1 MAQEEKKHSDAL
13 TRAMKKVGAIEIQY
27 AKLITKMS
35 NKTRLKMYRKIASL
49 MSNRFSLMDALDLL
63 YDGASNGGK
72 NPSEPIA
79 IAIAAWSKS
88 LQNGLTFAE
97 ALKGWAPARER
108 LMLSTGDV
116 SNLESALL
124 NLIKVTEGTTKMIR
138 PIVGAIAYPSFL
150 MFMAVLILYG
160 IGAYM
165 VPPMQDAAPNVR
177 WRGSAKTLVDVSDW
191 IRTYWQVAFA
201 SLPVTMLV
209 IYATIGI
216 WTGFIRSFFDSL
228 PPWSLYKVFTG
239 ISWLLAMSALVKS
252 GTPVSTSM
260 RALRRDASKYL
271 KERIDKTLIFV
282 NNGDNLGQALAKTG
296 LEFPDPEIINDLKIY
311 SELDNFEEALEKLAN
326 EWLEESVYLIENKAA
341 ILNMV
346 AILTVAGIIAWA
358 VMGVFDMQD
367 QITSAMGI

>member
-13 TRAMKKVGAIEIQY
+13 TKAMKKVGAIEIQY

-63 YDGASNGGK
+63 YDGASNGGRS
-72 NPSEPIA
+72 PSEPIA

-124 NLIKVTEGTTKMIR
+124 NLIKVTEGTTKMVR

-150 MFMAVLILYG
+150 MFMSVLILYG

-177 WRGSAKTLVDVSDW
+177 WRGSARTLVDVSDW

-201 SLPVTMLV
+201 SLPATMLI

-216 WTGFIRSFFDSL
+216 WTGFIRAFFDSL

-239 ISWLLAMSALVKS
+239 ISWLLAMSALIKS
-252 GTPVSTSM
+252 GTPVSTSLQ
-260 RALRRDASKYL
+260 ALRRDANPYL
-271 KERIDKTLIFV
+271 RERIDKTLIFV
-282 NNGDNLGQALAKTG
+282 NNGDNLGQALEKTG
-296 LEFPDPEIINDLKIY
+296 LEFPDREIIADLKVY
-311 SELDNFEEALEKLAN
+311 SELDNFEEALDRLAN
-326 EWLEESVYLIENKAA
+326 DWLDESAEAVEQKAS
-341 ILNMV
+341 ILNMFAMF
-346 AILTVAGIIAWA
+346 AISGIIAWA
-358 VMGVFDMQD
+358 VFGVFEMQD
-367 QITSAMGI
+367 QITSAMG

>member
-1 MAQEEKKHSDAL
+1 MAQDDKKRSETL
-13 TRAMKKVGAIEIQY
+13 THVMKSVGAVEIQY

-49 MSNRFSLMDALDLL
+49 MANRFSLMDALDLL

-72 NPSEPIA
+72 SPSEPIA

-88 LQNGLTFAE
+88 LQNGLTFAD

-124 NLIKVTEGTTKMIR
+124 NLIKVTEGTTKMVR
-138 PIVGAIAYPSFL
+138 PIVGAIVYPAFL
-150 MFMAVLILYG
+150 MFMSVLILYG

-165 VPPMQDAAPNVR
+165 VPPMQEAAPNVR

-191 IRTYWQVAFA
+191 IRTYWTVAFA
-201 SLPVTMLV
+201 ALPTVMAI
-209 IYATIGI
+209 IYLTIGI
-216 WTGFIRSFFDSL
+216 WHGLIRSFFDSL
-228 PPWSLYKVFTG
+228 PPWSLYKVFSG

-252 GTPVSTSM
+252 GTPVSTALQ
-260 RALRRDASKYL
+260 ALRRDANPYL
-271 KERIDKTLIFV
+271 RERIDKTLVFV
-282 NNGDNLGQALAKTG
+282 NNGDNLGQALEKTG
-296 LEFPDPEIINDLKIY
+296 LDFPDREIIADLKIY
-311 SELDNFEEALEKLAN
+311 SELDNFEEAMDKLAN
-326 EWLEESVYLIENKAA
+326 DWLEESVYVIEQKASV
-341 ILNMV
+341 LNMV
-346 AILTVAGIIAWA
+346 ALLSVGGVIAWA

-367 QITSAMGI
+367 QITSGMG